1 MKRRKAAA
9 RTKERRN
16 GGLPPVAVLE
26 VLDVD
31 EDGIALARPY
41 PVTEAASRPQIRILP
56 DSREGGAIAAG
67 DRILARIERIGADS
81 YEARAMRRLPRERD
95 RSVVGIY
102 RRIGRDG
109 RLEPTNRRVKT
120 PYAIARS
127 DSMGA
132 RHGELVRAETRPG
145 RRLGLPHA
153 RITERLGQGSPVAT
167 ASLIAIAE
175 HGIPDRFPG
184 EAIAEAE
191 AAAAT
196 PLGERE
202 DLRDIP
208 LVTIDDESARDFD
221 DAVWAGTDPEG
232 GFRLIVA
239 IADVAR
245 YVRPGS
251 ALDEAARERGNS
263 AYFPDRV
270 VPMLPEALSNGWCSL
285 IPGEDRPCLA
295 VHLRIDAEGRKR
307 EHRFVRGLM
316 RSAARLT
323 YGEVQATI
331 EGRSGE
337 DVAPMD
343 DLHRAYTALNRAR
356 RARGTLDLEIPE
368 RRVTLADDGS
378 IASIERRRTLD
389 AHRLI
394 EEFMIAA
401 NVAAAETLEEASAL
415 CVYRV
420 HDSPDEK
427 RIEALRDVLGTLGLS
442 LPRGGAL
449 RAGHFSGLL
458 DRVAGTPEAELVGE
472 AILRAQAQAVY
483 STANI
488 GHFGL
493 ALRRYAHFTSPIR
506 RYADLMVHRSLIAAR
521 GLGEGGSDG
530 GRDRAEATAEHI
542 SETERR
548 AATAERDAVDRL
560 CAIYLADRVGGEF
573 AATIA
578 GITRAGLFVRLDE
591 TGASALVPLSSLPFG
606 PLRVDRNGG
615 RLTDRRGR
623 TVASLGDAVRVR
635 LDDVDT
641 RTGSLVCS
649 VMRGLAPM
657 AGRG

>member
-1 MKRRKAAA
+1 MKRRRA
-9 RTKERRN
+9 

-31 EDGIALARPY
+31 EDGVALARPC
-41 PVTEAASRPQIRILP
+41 PVTEEASQPRIEIVP
-56 DSREGGAIAAG
+56 DNRAGVAIASG
-67 DRILARIERIGADS
+67 DRILARIERTGRDS

-109 RLEPTNRRVKT
+109 RLEPTDRRVRT
-120 PYAIARS
+120 AYAISGR

-132 RHGELVRAETRPG
+132 LHGELVRAETRPG
-145 RRLGLPHA
+145 RRLGLPRA
-153 RITERLGQGSPVAT
+153 RIVERLDRHSPVSA
-167 ASLIAIAE
+167 ASAIAIAE

-184 EAIAEAE
+184 QAVAEAE

-202 DLRDIP
+202 DLRGIP

-221 DAVWAGTDPEG
+221 DAVWAGTDPDG

-239 IADVAR
+239 IADVAW

-263 AYFPDRV
+263 VYFPDRV
-270 VPMLPEALSNGWCSL
+270 VPMLPERLSNGWCSL
-285 IPGEDRPCLA
+285 KPGEDRPCLA
-295 VHLRIDAEGRKR
+295 VHLRIDAQGRKR
-307 EHRFVRGLM
+307 KHRFVRGLM

-323 YGEVQATI
+323 YNEVQATI
-331 EGRSGE
+331 EGRRPPS
-337 DVAPMD
+337 DSAAPIA
-343 DLHRAYTALNRAR
+343 DLHRAYTALNGAR

-368 RRVTLADDGS
+368 RRVRLAGDSS

-401 NVAAAETLEEASAL
+401 NVAAAETLEEGDAL

-427 RIEALRDVLGTLGLS
+427 KIEALRDVLGTLGLN

-449 RAGHFSGLL
+449 RAGHFSRLL
-458 DRVAGTPEAELVGE
+458 DRVAGTPEAELVNE
-472 AILRAQAQAVY
+472 AVLRAQAQAVY

-506 RYADLMVHRSLIAAR
+506 RYADLMVHRLLIAAC
-521 GLGEGGSDG
+521 GLGEGGFDG
-530 GRDRAEATAEHI
+530 GGGDRAQATAERI

-548 AATAERDAVDRL
+548 AAAAERDAVDRL
-560 CAIYLADRVGGEF
+560 CAIHLADRVGGEF
-573 AATIA
+573 AATVA
-578 GITRAGLFVRLDE
+578 GIARAGLFVRLDE
-591 TGASALVPLSSLPFG
+591 TGASALVPLSSLSLG
-606 PLRVDRNGG
+606 PLRVDRGG

-623 TVASLGDAVRVR
+623 TVARPGDKLRVR
-635 LDDVDT
+635 LDEADT
-641 RTGSLVCS
+641 RTGSLICS
-649 VMRGLAPM
+649 VESFGTP
-657 AGRG
+657 AGR